1 MWDSHVKLSGMLIP
15 VKDKENGMDT
25 EPVAPSTESVEAKPA
40 AKNEVPAPKP
50 TYERPVLR
58 RHGGFESTTHQTII
72 PP

>member
-1 MWDSHVKLSGMLIP
+1 
-15 VKDKENGMDT
+15 MDT

-58 RHGGFESTTHQTII
+58 RHGGFESTTHQTGI
-72 PP
+72 PGG